1 MRTITIPGQR
11 PASFPAQR
19 SSRPGRLTSTEI
31 AQFVTGSAIWAPSVH
46 NTQPWRFTV
55 HGTEIALHA
64 DYRRQLPVADPG
76 GREMLISCGSA
87 LFTAKLALRAL
98 GFAADS
104 LVLPDPADPLLVARL
119 RWRRREPLTLA
130 EDVLFRQVTRRR
142 THRGGFEPVPLAP
155 GLLSV
160 LRLGA
165 VRDGAPLRVAS
176 DDGSRAALADVVQTA
191 DLVQHLD
198 SAYLRE
204 LACRAPPPGSLRA
217 GGVPPVAY
225 PARTGRTSPYLPVRD
240 FARGHGWGLPSSS
253 PAAPA
258 SYVGAACVLTTPGDT
273 PADWVNAG
281 HAMQRILLTASAYG
295 AAAALYSQPIEVPW
309 LRRVLRAQLGR
320 GLYPQLV
327 LRLGMVIQ
335 NAVGLRRPLD
345 SVLRLGDSE
354 PPAGQ

>member
-1 MRTITIPGQR
+1 MRTITIPEQR
-11 PASFPAQR
+11 SADVPAQW
-19 SSRPGRLTSTEI
+19 SRPRRLTSTEI
-31 AQFVTGSAIWAPSVH
+31 AEFVTGSAIWAPSVH

-55 HGTEIALHA
+55 RGTEIALHA

-76 GREMLISCGSA
+76 GREMLISCGAA

-130 EDVLFRQVTRRR
+130 EDQLFRQVTRRR

-155 GLLSV
+155 GLLGV

-165 VRDGAPLRVAS
+165 VRDGTALRVAS
-176 DDGSRAALADVVQTA
+176 DDGSRAALADLVRTA
-191 DLVQHLD
+191 DLVQQLD
-198 SAYLRE
+198 TAYLRE
-204 LACRAPPPGSLRA
+204 LACWAPPPGSMRTD
-217 GGVPPVAY
+217 GVAPPAY
-225 PARTGRTSPYLPVRD
+225 PARPERTSPYFPVRD

-258 SYVGAACVLTTPGDT
+258 RYVGTVCVLTTPDDT

-281 HAMQRILLTASAYG
+281 HALQRTLLTASAYG
-295 AAAALYSQPIEVPW
+295 AAAALYSQPIEVSW
-309 LRRVLRAQLGR
+309 LRQVLRAQLGS
-320 GLYPQLV
+320 GSYPQLV

-335 NAVGLRRPLD
+335 NAVSVRRPLD
-345 SVLRLGDSE
+345 SVLQFRR
-354 PPAGQ
+354 A